1 MSSRFLISTL
11 FLLAGHIAFAQAGGT
26 PVTTNAEDHDVQA
39 IVKQAVANFNAR
51 EALPKD
57 YTYLET
63 VKAEDARLKHGRST
77 DVYEI
82 IEINGHA
89 SRRHLEH
96 DGKKIAQLEKRD
108 DAEREKWLE
117 VEHRIL
123 EEQIR
128 PGHSRES
135 LETAV
140 RKIMD
145 DAGLKDWQPQLL
157 APTHMPSMGVVYFT
171 QTLYQ
176 FKLPIPELDQKFDL
190 KSKGEKILNG
200 RMAYVI
206 QATPKHTKD
215 KTDAAANFRIKA
227 WIDEKEMQIVKVE
240 GEALRMG
247 PLATPEYSSF
257 TSKTMSE
264 KEVEA
269 QKQRLA
275 SSQLYYGDDTKIMQ
289 EWSKVNDEAWLLRR
303 RHVKGSHVFLLKEQS
318 RPTYSSDVEY
328 DIEDSN
334 YKKFRVQHRFLS
346 RAVGLDAPVL
356 EQ

>member
-1 MSSRFLISTL
+1 VLSRFLISI
-11 FLLAGHIAFAQAGGT
+11 FVLLAWQIAFAQAGGT
-26 PVTTNAEDHDVQA
+26 PVTTDAESLDVQA
-39 IVKQAVANFNAR
+39 MVKQAVVNFNAR

-63 VKAEDARLKHGRST
+63 VKAEDSRLKHGRST

-89 SRRHLEH
+89 FRRHLER
-96 DGKKIAQLEKRD
+96 DGKKIAHQDKRD
-108 DAEREKWLE
+108 DADREKWLE

-123 EEQIR
+123 EEQIK
-128 PGHSRES
+128 PGHTRES
-135 LETAV
+135 LEAAV
-140 RKIMD
+140 RKIMEE
-145 DAGLKDWQPQLL
+145 AGLKDWQPQLI

-176 FKLPIPELDQKFDL
+176 FKLPIAELDQKFDL
-190 KSKGEKILNG
+190 KSKGEKFLNG
-200 RMAYVI
+200 RTAYVV

-215 KTDAAANFRIKA
+215 KTDPAANFRIKV
-227 WIDEKEMQIVKVE
+227 WIDEKELQIVRVE
-240 GEALRMG
+240 GDAMRMG
-247 PLATPEYSSF
+247 PLATPDYSSF

-264 KEVEA
+264 KEVEER
-269 QKQRLA
+269 KQLLA

-289 EWSKVNDEAWLLRR
+289 EWTKVNEEVWLLRR

-318 RPTYSSDVEY
+318 RPTYSSGVEY

-346 RAVGLDAPVL
+346 RVEEL
-356 EQ
+356 EQR